1 MTPALKTLIEKLRVR
16 EYSVS
21 FAESC
26 TGGLLSA
33 KMAAVPGVSDIYMGS
48 VVTYSNAVKTE
59 MLGVSENVLKSEGAV
74 SASVARQMAQG
85 VRTRLKT
92 KCSIAV
98 TGIAGPSGGSK
109 EKPVGTVWFAVSG
122 PGVEVTEKK
131 LFSGNRVEVQEQA
144 SEFAYKLLSESI

>member
-1 MTPALKTLIEKLRVR
+1 MTNSLQALIEKLRAR

-33 KMAAVPGVSDIYMGS
+33 TMAAVPGVSDIFMGS
-48 VVTYSNAVKTE
+48 VVTYSNFAKME

-85 VRTRLKT
+85 VRARLKT
-92 KCSIAV
+92 KCSIAI
-98 TGIAGPSGGSK
+98 TGIAGPNGGSP

-122 PGVEVTEKK
+122 PGVEVTDVK
-131 LFSGNRVEVQEQA
+131 LFSGDRVEIQKQA
-144 SEFAYKLLSESI
+144 VEFAYKMLTAKI